1 MDFLNELENK
11 VNALITT
18 LESMRQ
24 ENSRLKE
31 EIESNNGR
39 IQGIEEENARL
50 KEELEAQRVDSQ
62 GAKEKMNVAAE
73 RIQNLLSKLDTAVQA
88 VLFCCSG
95 SEVYEHV
102 YGECSC
108 RIFGVEYS
116 IKADVDIEKT
126 RQIARY
132 VQFKDG

>member
-73 RIQNLLSKLDTAVQA
+73 RIQNLLSKLDTAVQ
-88 VLFCCSG
+88 
-95 SEVYEHV
+95 
-102 YGECSC
+102 
-108 RIFGVEYS
+108 
-116 IKADVDIEKT
+116 
-126 RQIARY
+126 Q
-132 VQFKDG
+132 

>member
-1 MDFLNELENK
+1 VDFLNELENK

-73 RIQNLLSKLDTAVQA
+73 RIQNLLSKLDTAVQ
-88 VLFCCSG
+88 
-95 SEVYEHV
+95 
-102 YGECSC
+102 
-108 RIFGVEYS
+108 
-116 IKADVDIEKT
+116 
-126 RQIARY
+126 Q
-132 VQFKDG
+132 

>member
-1 MDFLNELENK
+1 VDFLNELENK

-50 KEELEAQRVDSQ
+50 KEELEALRVDSQ

-73 RIQNLLSKLDTAVQA
+73 RIQNLLSKLDTAVQ
-88 VLFCCSG
+88 
-95 SEVYEHV
+95 
-102 YGECSC
+102 
-108 RIFGVEYS
+108 
-116 IKADVDIEKT
+116 
-126 RQIARY
+126 Q
-132 VQFKDG
+132 

>member
-1 MDFLNELENK
+1 MSVDFLNELENK

-73 RIQNLLSKLDTAVQA
+73 RIQSLLSKLDTAVQ
-88 VLFCCSG
+88 
-95 SEVYEHV
+95 
-102 YGECSC
+102 
-108 RIFGVEYS
+108 
-116 IKADVDIEKT
+116 
-126 RQIARY
+126 Q
-132 VQFKDG
+132 

>member
-1 MDFLNELENK
+1 MSVDFLNELENK

-50 KEELEAQRVDSQ
+50 KEELEALRVDSQ

-73 RIQNLLSKLDTAVQA
+73 RIQNLLSKLDTAVQ
-88 VLFCCSG
+88 
-95 SEVYEHV
+95 
-102 YGECSC
+102 
-108 RIFGVEYS
+108 
-116 IKADVDIEKT
+116 
-126 RQIARY
+126 Q
-132 VQFKDG
+132 

>member
-1 MDFLNELENK
+1 MSVDFLNELENK

-73 RIQNLLSKLDTAVQA
+73 RIQNLLSKLDTAVQ
-88 VLFCCSG
+88 
-95 SEVYEHV
+95 
-102 YGECSC
+102 
-108 RIFGVEYS
+108 
-116 IKADVDIEKT
+116 
-126 RQIARY
+126 Q
-132 VQFKDG
+132 

>member
-1 MDFLNELENK
+1 MSVDFLNELENK

-50 KEELEAQRVDSQ
+50 KEELEALRVDSQ

-73 RIQNLLSKLDTAVQA
+73 RFRVSFPNWIRQVQ
-88 VLFCCSG
+88 
-95 SEVYEHV
+95 
-102 YGECSC
+102 
-108 RIFGVEYS
+108 
-116 IKADVDIEKT
+116 
-126 RQIARY
+126 Q
-132 VQFKDG
+132 